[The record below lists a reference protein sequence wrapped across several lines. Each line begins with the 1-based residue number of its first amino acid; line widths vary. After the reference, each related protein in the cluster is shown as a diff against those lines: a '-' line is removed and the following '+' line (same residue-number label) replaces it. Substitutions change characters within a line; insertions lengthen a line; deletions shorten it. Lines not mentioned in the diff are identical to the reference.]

1 MLQSLLIFILAA
13 FLEVGGG
20 YLVWLW
26 LKENKSFLLGLG
38 GLIALGLYGIVATWQ
53 AQDFGRVYAAYGG
66 IFIVFSILW
75 AMKFDSF
82 KPDIWDILGGGLA
95 LLGICIMMYMPRE

>member
-26 LKENKSFLLGLG
+26 LKEDKSFLLGLG
-38 GLIALGLYGIVATWQ
+38 GLIALGLYGIVATW
-53 AQDFGRVYAAYGG
+53 
-66 IFIVFSILW
+66 
-75 AMKFDSF
+75 
-82 KPDIWDILGGGLA
+82 
-95 LLGICIMMYMPRE
+95 

>member
-13 FLEVGGG
+13 FLELGGG

-26 LKENKSFLLGLG
+26 LKEDKSFLLGLG

-66 IFIVFSILW
+66 IFISGFLCERTIS
-75 AMKFDSF
+75 
-82 KPDIWDILGGGLA
+82 
-95 LLGICIMMYMPRE
+95 GIINITNRYPHRMERIDRDVN

>member
-26 LKENKSFLLGLG
+26 LKEDKSFLLGLG

-53 AQDFGRVYAAYGG
+53 SQDFGRVYAAYGG

-82 KPDIWDILGGGLA
+82 KPDIWDIIGGSLA
-95 LLGICIMMYMPRE
+95 LLGICIMMYMPRG